1 MGHRV
6 RTVERRC
13 LEMMLTETSE
23 RTKWQSPHRPSHSL
37 RGNSNHSSHQK
48 DPSKAS
54 LRWRRGRLMW
64 HPCKNVFWVQRL
76 PLCDIRSQA
85 KSRHSHTVDLSPLQS
100 SGKGVD
106 KIEATTVWSL
116 KLEKSR
122 HSAQSNRGW
131 SKEGALEQ
139 YITEFLVFL
148 SSPAYLFVALDEF
161 LPA

>member
-37 RGNSNHSSHQK
+37 RGNSALTK
-48 DPSKAS
+48 KIPARPLWD
-54 LRWRRGRLMW
+54 GGEGD
-64 HPCKNVFWVQRL
+64 
-76 PLCDIRSQA
+76 LCDIHVKTFFGSSAFPYVTSVPRSQA

-122 HSAQSNRGW
+122 HSAQSNPRW